1 MMEQLGIRR
10 KSVQWQSTNFI
21 PVSTLTHSIQLLA
34 VLDQY
39 VGSGWHYL
47 RLPLSC
53 SYLLPSLSC
62 NAKLGLLS
70 NTGLAATSGGEGDS
84 KLLLWNI
91 LRGELVADLNAA
103 YRYLSLI
110 LLKSSIGQVQIKSL
124 VDLPCVHF

>member
-1 MMEQLGIRR
+1 M
-10 KSVQWQSTNFI
+10 
-21 PVSTLTHSIQLLA
+21 
-34 VLDQY
+34 
-39 VGSGWHYL
+39 
-47 RLPLSC
+47 SC
-53 SYLLPSLSC
+53 SYLLPSVSC

-70 NTGLAATSGGEGDS
+70 NIGLAATSGGEGDS

-124 VDLPCVHF
+124 VDFPCVHF